1 MTWVRSVV
9 RSVSVF
15 IAFAVIAGSGARAQ
29 LLQGTIVGD
38 VVDSSQ
44 AAVVGAKVV
53 ATSQLTNFTR
63 EAVTNSS
70 GAFDLPG
77 LPPETYTI
85 TVTAPGFQSYAQTG
99 VGVTPNTIRRV
110 NVTLTVGQVTET
122 LTVEALAQA
131 LQADRS
137 EIRSD
142 VSGTTLTNIPV
153 VGWRASGV

>member
-1 MTWVRSVV
+1 MNSKFKETGMTRVNSVIRRV
-9 RSVSVF
+9 AVI
-15 IAFAVIAGSGARAQ
+15 IAFAVVAGSGARAQ

-63 EAVTNSS
+63 EAVTNSA

-77 LPPETYTI
+77 LPPETYTV
-85 TVTAPGFQSYAQTG
+85 TVTAPGFQNYVQTG
-99 VGVTPNTIRRV
+99 IGVTPNTIRRV
-110 NVTLTVGQVTET
+110 NVALTVGQVTET
-122 LTVEALAQA
+122 LTVQALAQA

-137 EIRSD
+137 E
-142 VSGTTLTNIPV
+142 
-153 VGWRASGV
+153 